1 MRNFKLSLLSG
12 LLLAFSW
19 PEIGFFP
26 IIIIAF
32 IPLFIL
38 EHEIEE
44 SEVKR
49 KGRYIFGYSFLTFLL
64 FNIITT
70 YWIWNASIGG
80 AIFAFIINFLA
91 PVHGTVK

>member
-44 SEVKR
+44 SIRREAR
-49 KGRYIFGYSFLTFLL
+49 NRRRGL
-64 FNIITT
+64 
-70 YWIWNASIGG
+70 
-80 AIFAFIINFLA
+80 
-91 PVHGTVK
+91 